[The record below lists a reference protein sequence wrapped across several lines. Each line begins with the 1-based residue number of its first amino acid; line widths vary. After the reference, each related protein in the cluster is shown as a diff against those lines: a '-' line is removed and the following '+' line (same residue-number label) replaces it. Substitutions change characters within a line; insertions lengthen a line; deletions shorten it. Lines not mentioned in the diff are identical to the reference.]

1 MFGDLVDTGS
11 FSRAAA
17 MNGVTQSAVS
27 QQVRA
32 LETRFGVALIERG
45 SGSRREF
52 GVTAEGRAF
61 LQASRE
67 ILAAFENL
75 GHRIRELGNVVAG
88 PLRVAAVP
96 SIGMHELPPLLKRF
110 RGLFPEVEVS
120 VDYRRSARVY
130 AEVFDGRADLGLV
143 AYPSRRR
150 GLAMES
156 FWRDRLVLI
165 CHPEHPLSE
174 RRGITLGDLAGERF
188 IGFEPDLPTRK
199 HLDRVFREAGV
210 TIRQVMEGDSIETV
224 KRAVRIEEGVSIVPR
239 TTVRDEVAAGTL
251 RAVEIEH
258 SEMWRPLGVLY
269 RKGRTLTPA
278 GKQFLTQ
285 LKETTWAESGMTN
298 DQ

>member
-1 MFGDLVDTGS
+1 MHIETFKVFSDLVETGS

-32 LETRFGVALIERG
+32 LEARFGVQLIERG
-45 SGSRREF
+45 RRREF

-67 ILAAFENL
+67 ILAAYENL
-75 GHRIRELGNVVAG
+75 GARIRELGNVVAG

-96 SIGMHELPPLLKRF
+96 SIGLHELPPLLKQF
-110 RGLFPEVEVS
+110 RGLFPDVEVS

-165 CHPEHPLSE
+165 CHPEHPLAE
-174 RRGITLGDLAGERF
+174 RRGITLADLSGERF
-188 IGFEPDLPTRK
+188 ICFEPDLPTRK
-199 HLDRVFREAGV
+199 HLDRLLREAGV
-210 TIRQVMEGDSIETV
+210 EVHRVLEGDSIETI

-239 TTVRDEVAAGTL
+239 TTVLDEVRAGTL
-251 RAVEIEH
+251 CAVEIEH
-258 SEMWRPLGVLY
+258 PEMWRPLGVLY

-278 GKQFLTQ
+278 GKQFLAQ
-285 LKETTWAESGMTN
+285 LKETTWAEA
-298 DQ
+298 

>member
-1 MFGDLVDTGS
+1 MFGDLVETGS
-11 FSRAAA
+11 FSRAAE

-32 LETRFGVALIERG
+32 LEARFGVPLIERG
-45 SGSRREF
+45 RRREF

-67 ILAAFENL
+67 ILAAYENL

-110 RGLFPEVEVS
+110 RGLFPDVEVS

-130 AEVFDGRADLGLV
+130 TEVFDGRVDLGLV

-165 CHPEHPLSE
+165 CHPEHPLAE

-188 IGFEPDLPTRK
+188 ICFEPDLPTRK
-199 HLDRVFREAGV
+199 HLDRVLREAGV
-210 TIRQVMEGDSIETV
+210 EVRRVMEGDSIETV
-224 KRAVRIEEGVSIVPR
+224 KRAVRIEVGVAIVPR
-239 TTVRDEVAAGTL
+239 TTVRDEVRTGTL
-251 RAVEIEH
+251 CEVEIEH
-258 SEMWRPLGVLY
+258 AEMWRPLGVLY
-269 RKGRTLTPA
+269 RKGRTLAPA
-278 GKQFLTQ
+278 GQQFLKE
-285 LKETTWAESGMTN
+285 LKEVAWAEG
-298 DQ
+298 